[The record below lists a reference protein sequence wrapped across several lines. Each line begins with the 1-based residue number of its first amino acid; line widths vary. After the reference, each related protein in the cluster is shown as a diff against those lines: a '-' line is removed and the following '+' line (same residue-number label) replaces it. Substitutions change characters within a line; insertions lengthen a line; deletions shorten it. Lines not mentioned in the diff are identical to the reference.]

1 MTYKDNRKS
10 KVFLSK
16 EGYDKYASFYDEKLD
31 FLDGFEGEEIWKM
44 IGKAEGKR
52 VLDAGCGTGR
62 LIKILFEKGAFV
74 TGLDI
79 APEMLKIAGK
89 KFKKAEFVEG
99 NVEKMP
105 FEDDSF
111 DMVTAGF
118 VIVHLKD
125 LRKFFDEVYRILKP
139 GGVFILTNVNQR
151 KAPKLRLAN
160 REDLVITSFYHIP
173 KQVISALEE
182 SFFNIEEEK
191 FVHGNAV
198 WINQIIKATKGGLFD
213 KNGGFK

>member
-16 EGYDKYASFYDEKLD
+16 EGYDKYAPFYDEKSD
-31 FLDGFEGEEIWKM
+31 FLDGFEGDEIWKM
-44 IGKAEGKR
+44 IGKVEGKS

-79 APEMLKIAGK
+79 APEMLKVARK

-99 NVEKMP
+99 SVEKMP
-105 FEDDSF
+105 FEDESF

-125 LRKFFDEVYRILKP
+125 LRKFFDEVYRVLKP
-139 GGVFILTNVNQR
+139 GGVFVLTNVNQR

-198 WINQIIKATKGGLFD
+198 WINQIIKATKG
-213 KNGGFK
+213 

>member
-198 WINQIIKATKGGLFD
+198 WINQIIKATKG
-213 KNGGFK
+213 